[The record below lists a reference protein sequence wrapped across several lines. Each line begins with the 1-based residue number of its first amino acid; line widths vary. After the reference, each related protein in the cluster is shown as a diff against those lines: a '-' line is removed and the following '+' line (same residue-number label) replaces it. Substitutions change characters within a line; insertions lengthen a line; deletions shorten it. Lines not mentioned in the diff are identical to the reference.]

1 MNRTVASVG
10 SFLLIL
16 FVAGIAFAQ
25 GGAAEMY
32 GAAQGGLIA
41 IAAAIAVGMA
51 AIGSAGAQ
59 GRAAVAALDGIARNP
74 QASGNIFVPLVL
86 SLAFPETLVIFAFI
100 IALQLAG
107 KVG

>member
-1 MNRTVASVG
+1 MNRIVASVG

-25 GGAAEMY
+25 DGGTEAILAS
-32 GAAQGGLIA
+32 QSGLIA
-41 IAAAIAVGMA
+41 IAAAVAVGLA
-51 AIGSAGAQ
+51 AVGSAMAQ
-59 GRAAVAALDGIARNP
+59 GRAASAALDGIARNP

-100 IALQLAG
+100 IALGLSG
-107 KVG
+107 KIG